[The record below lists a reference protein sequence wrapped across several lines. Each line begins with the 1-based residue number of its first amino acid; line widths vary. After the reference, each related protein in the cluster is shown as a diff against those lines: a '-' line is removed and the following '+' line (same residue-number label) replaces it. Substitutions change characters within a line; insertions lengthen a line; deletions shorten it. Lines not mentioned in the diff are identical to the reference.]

1 MTDLVTTGQMRAME
15 HRAMSSGAATGG
27 VPRGVIAPVTG
38 PVTGR
43 DLMERAGQGVV
54 DAVMA
59 RWPAFV
65 TQSGRAVVLCGPGN
79 NGGDGFV
86 VARLLLALGW
96 RVEVLHFG
104 DSARLPA
111 DAGVNYARWCAL
123 GRVHTLTMATLER
136 FAPADLYV
144 DAVFGIGL
152 TRPLTGPLAEA
163 FEFMAHRPAQY
174 AARMVA
180 VDVPSGLEA
189 DSGRILLP
197 AGGALGVSGQAA
209 LTVTFQHPKLGH
221 YLAQGPDVCGA
232 LAVCDIGI
240 GAFDPGLGGGVD
252 DDSTRPL
259 RLAGPDVPG
268 LATLCKQGG
277 HKYNYGHALVLSGP
291 MGRTGAARLAA
302 RGALRIGAGVVSVG
316 APEAALPECAA
327 QLTAIMLARCED
339 ASELTMILEDTR
351 INVLCLGPGL
361 GLGGRCRALVLGA
374 ARSGRG
380 LVLDADAL
388 TEFAE
393 DAQVLWSALRRSGV
407 RAVLTPH
414 DAEFARLFP
423 DIAER
428 MRQPATRGPA
438 FSKVEAVRCAAAR
451 SGCVVLLK
459 GPDTVIAAPD
469 GTCAIAAACYSRD
482 APMLAT
488 AGAGDVL
495 AGFIAGLLAKG
506 LGPFDAAQLGAWLHV
521 EAGLSFGH
529 GLIAEDLPEQ
539 VPVVLRKVLTAGC
552 AGRSAAS

>member
-15 HRAMSSGAATGG
+15 HRAMFSGT
-27 VPRGVIAPVTG
+27 VTG
-38 PVTGR
+38 S

-54 DAVMA
+54 DAVMT
-59 RWPAFV
+59 RWPDLV
-65 TQSGRAVVLCGPGN
+65 TQPGVAVVLCGSGN

-86 VARLLLALGW
+86 VARLLLARGW

-111 DAGVNYARWCAL
+111 DAGVNHARWCAL
-123 GRVHTLTMATLER
+123 GRVHTLTKATLAR

-163 FEFMAHRPAQY
+163 FDFMARRPAQY

-189 DSGRILLP
+189 DSGRILVP
-197 AGGALGVSGQAA
+197 AGGASGVSGQAA
-209 LTVTFQHPKLGH
+209 LTVTFQHPKPGH

-240 GAFDPGLGGGVD
+240 GAFHPGQDGGVD
-252 DDSTRPL
+252 GESMGTL
-259 RLAGPDVPG
+259 RLAGPDVPA
-268 LATLCKQGG
+268 LAALCKQGG

-339 ASELTMILEDTR
+339 ASELKTILEDTR

-388 TEFAE
+388 TEFRE
-393 DAQVLWSALRRSGV
+393 DVQVLWSALRRPGV
-407 RAVLTPH
+407 QAVLTPH
-414 DAEFARLFP
+414 DQSSRVFFPTSQSGCASLPRAGLPFARW
-423 DIAER
+423 
-428 MRQPATRGPA
+428 RQY
-438 FSKVEAVRCAAAR
+438 AVRR
-451 SGCVVLLK
+451 RGRGVL
-459 GPDTVIAAPD
+459 
-469 GTCAIAAACYSRD
+469 CCSR
-482 APMLAT
+482 
-488 AGAGDVL
+488 
-495 AGFIAGLLAKG
+495 
-506 LGPFDAAQLGAWLHV
+506 
-521 EAGLSFGH
+521 
-529 GLIAEDLPEQ
+529 
-539 VPVVLRKVLTAGC
+539 
-552 AGRSAAS
+552 GRTQ